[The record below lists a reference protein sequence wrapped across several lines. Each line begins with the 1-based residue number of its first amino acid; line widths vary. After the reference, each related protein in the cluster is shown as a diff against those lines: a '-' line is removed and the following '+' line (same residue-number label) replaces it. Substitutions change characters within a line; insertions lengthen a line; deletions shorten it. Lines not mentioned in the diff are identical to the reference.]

1 MTINVVQLIA
11 PQQLTNATATYY
23 TSTNV
28 VTRIDKFTVTN
39 PTGGAVTCTLYLVPS
54 AGSAN
59 DGTTIT
65 SAKSIQAGET
75 WNCPDMVGQI
85 LKAGGT
91 IQAKASANTSLTI
104 SAGGVTQT

>member
-1 MTINVVQLIA
+1 MTINVAQLIA

-23 TSTNV
+23 TSTNL
-28 VTRIDKFTVTN
+28 VTRIDKLTITN
-39 PTGGAVTCTLYLVPS
+39 PTAGAVTVTIYLVPS
-54 AGSAN
+54 AGSAG
-59 DGTTIT
+59 DPTTIT

-75 WNCPDMVGQI
+75 WNCPDAVGQV

-104 SAGGVTQT
+104 SAAGVTIS